1 MTMPAGPKPVFKLDR
16 RGVGELL
23 KGPLGAAANAAAEQI
38 ASSIRADHPDL
49 EVDVEAYTT
58 DRGAASVMVKDSRAR
73 ELQVREGLLTKAA
86 AAVGLEVV
94 AR

>member
-1 MTMPAGPKPVFKLDR
+1 MAKRPGFKLNR
-16 RGVGELL
+16 RGVSQLL
-23 KGPLGAAANAAAEQI
+23 KGELGRAATEAANKLAEQV
-38 ASSIRADHPDL
+38 RADHPDL
-49 EVDVEAYTT
+49 AAYVDVEAYTT

-86 AAVGLEVV
+86 AKVGLEVR